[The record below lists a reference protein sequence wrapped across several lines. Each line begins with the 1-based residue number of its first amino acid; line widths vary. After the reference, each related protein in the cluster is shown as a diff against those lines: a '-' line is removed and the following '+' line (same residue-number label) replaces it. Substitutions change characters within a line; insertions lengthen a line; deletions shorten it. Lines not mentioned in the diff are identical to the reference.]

1 MANVHGQIA
10 FKPLDP
16 EVTEDFYT
24 LPAFN
29 GSFADDV
36 GHGTAVAAMA
46 VGKNLGIW

>member
-24 LPAFN
+24 WDRLESWASLVDDPEIAF
-29 GSFADDV
+29 
-36 GHGTAVAAMA
+36 
-46 VGKNLGIW
+46 KLGYY